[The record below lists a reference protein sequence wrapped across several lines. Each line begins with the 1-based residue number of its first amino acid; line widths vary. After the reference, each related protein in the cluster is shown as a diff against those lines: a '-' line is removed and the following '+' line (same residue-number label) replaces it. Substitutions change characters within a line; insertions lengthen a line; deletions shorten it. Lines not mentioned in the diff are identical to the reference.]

1 MKMKKIWIKKI
12 IMKKIVINSNEIVI
26 LVNKLILLKM
36 I

>member
-12 IMKKIVINSNEIVI
+12 IMKKIVVNNNEIVI